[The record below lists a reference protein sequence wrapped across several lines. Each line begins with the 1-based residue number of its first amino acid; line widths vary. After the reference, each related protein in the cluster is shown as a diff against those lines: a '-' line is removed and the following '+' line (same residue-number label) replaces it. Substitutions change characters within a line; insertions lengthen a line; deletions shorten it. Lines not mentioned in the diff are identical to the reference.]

1 MYYILLYCIVMYC
14 IVLYCIEMYCIVL
27 YCIVLCCI
35 VLCCIVLYCIVLYC
49 IVLYCIVMYCVVTL
63 RLLVWWFA
71 SGAKA
76 GPRNLPFPNLIFLH
90 SRYSLCYCHTPFLKI
105 YIPLNIRTLLL
116 LPYYVMLFH
125 VVSASVGFRGPLA
138 CRLSIPFRSLCESSR

>member
-1 MYYILLYCIVMYC
+1 MYCIVSYC
-14 IVLYCIEMYCIVL
+14 IVLYWN
-27 YCIVLCCI
+27 
-35 VLCCIVLYCIVLYC
+35 VLYCIVLYC
-49 IVLYCIVMYCVVTL
+49 IVSYCIVLYKIVLKCIVLYRIVLYCIVSYCNVLYCNVL
-63 RLLVWWFA
+63 WLWDCWLA
-71 SGAKA
+71 LGAEA

-105 YIPLNIRTLLL
+105 YISLNIRTLLL
-116 LPYYVMLFH
+116 LSYYVMLFH